1 VIVEIEQLC
10 QFYSGFISTQKFYT
24 MVRIIGFKQR
34 EKEDGTPFFILE
46 LQGGIEMVK
55 SQETSQFYATAKK
68 AFITSTFDEQTCKA
82 LIGTEMPGSIAKQEV
97 EPYTYVVKET
107 GEELILHHRY
117 VYVPENGQS
126 TQVDELEDQ
135 LKGDTSVFSRNGVSQ
150 FAEQAI

>member
-1 VIVEIEQLC
+1 
-10 QFYSGFISTQKFYT
+10 

-68 AFITSTFDEQTCKA
+68 AFITSTFDEPTCKA

-97 EPYTYVVKET
+97 APYTYVVKET

-126 TQVDELEDQ
+126 FKDDEPADQ
-135 LKGDTSVFSRNGVSQ
+135 LMADTTVFSRNGIKEL
-150 FAEQAI
+150 AGQAI